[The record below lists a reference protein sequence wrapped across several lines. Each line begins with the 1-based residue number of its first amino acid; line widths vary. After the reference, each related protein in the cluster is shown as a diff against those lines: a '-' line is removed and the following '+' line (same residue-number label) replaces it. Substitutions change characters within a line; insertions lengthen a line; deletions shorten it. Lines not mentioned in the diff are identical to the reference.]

1 MKKFCLIALLILA
14 SGVTSLFAASIH
26 RITLGEEDESILF
39 FNDSELY
46 FMLPY
51 NKKMMKLDRKLL
63 TYDKDGFL
71 KLTFNGRQA
80 LIIDGQGMRQLFTNF
95 RTDGKNNYDRYASS
109 EDSSGDYSPFHSH
122 NVKSISASSSLKENQ
137 YGQDIVYAPINLFR
151 AFEVGCR
158 CHPYWWNNAHIP
170 WVEGAKGYGINETIS
185 IEFDQPVYS
194 FSILNGYADVQNMKL
209 FKENSR
215 VKKLKVEDLTN
226 KLEYTMNF
234 EDKVYFNYLELS
246 KPSNSIR
253 LTILEVYEG
262 TKYQDTCISALIEN
276 ITAPSNED
284 WETKD
289 FENYKARCSY
299 SDDTA
304 LFNKYFEYVSQPAG
318 NSSIYEKTETVKKA
332 VNLFNRDYYWLDAY
346 NATIGASTNSDSR
359 YITLTFELGSNKYDS
374 QNADMYIDQYGYK
387 HLKFFDANM
396 KPEHH
401 FTIIDTCTAKVT
413 EDDDEWGWMSEP
425 NTFRYAFFEHKTEL
439 LKDDKEAVAKY
450 FSEPSFLHNNAIRV
464 ESYKAS
470 SYLKEGSTSYVAE
483 NAGKIYAI
491 PTKNVDVVSWSSQ
504 IRPWVE
510 GKKGDGI
517 GETFEVE
524 TSYPKGSGQGLPLDI
539 RILNGYVDPLKPHLF
554 KENNRIKKALLE
566 TDTGIKKEVEFRDE
580 VVFTQII
587 LPDNVKH
594 IKLTILEVYNGTKYQ
609 DTCITAV
616 EVNRKLSEK

>member
-1 MKKFCLIALLILA
+1 MKKIIFFILLIYLT
-14 SGVTSLFAASIH
+14 GITSVFADSIH
-26 RITLGEEDESILF
+26 RITLGEEDESVLF
-39 FNDSELY
+39 FNDNEIY

-51 NKKMMKLDRKLL
+51 EKKMMKLDRKLL
-63 TYDKDGFL
+63 AYDKDGFL

-80 LIIDGQGMRQLFTNF
+80 LIIDGQGMKQLFTNF

-151 AFEVGCR
+151 AFELGCR

-170 WVEGAKGYGINETIS
+170 WVEGAKGNGINETIS
-185 IEFDQPVYS
+185 IEFNNPVYG

-215 VKKLKVEDLTN
+215 VKKLKVEDFTN
-226 KLEYTMNF
+226 KFEYTMNF

-276 ITAPSNED
+276 TRAPSKED

-289 FENYKARCSY
+289 FEDYKARCSY

-304 LFNKYFEYVSQPAG
+304 LFNKYFEYVSQPSG

-359 YITLTFELGSNKYDS
+359 YITLTFKLGSNKYDS

-387 HLKFFDANM
+387 HLKLFDANM
-396 KPEHH
+396 KLEHH
-401 FTIIDTCTAKVT
+401 FTIIDTYTAKVNDS
-413 EDDDEWGWMSEP
+413 ENEWLSEP

-450 FSEPSFLHNNAIRV
+450 FSEPSFLHNNGNNIEA
-464 ESYKAS
+464 YKVS
-470 SYLKEGSTSYVAE
+470 SYLKEGKTSYEAE
-483 NAGKIYAI
+483 NTAKIYNMMA
-491 PTKNVDVVSWSSQ
+491 KNEIALWNSQ

-517 GETFEVE
+517 GESFEFD
-524 TSYPKGSGQGLPLDI
+524 TTYPKGGLPLDV

-594 IKLTILEVYNGTKYQ
+594 IKLTILEVYKGTKYP
-609 DTCITAV
+609 DTCITSV
-616 EVNRKLSEK
+616 EVNRKQSER